1 MPGTGENGRNSG
13 RRWIRAWLTLPVS
26 SILSLSFTLQQEPVI
41 PAAEHDQKG
50 GGIFSKLVRLWDRQQ
65 VRYLVVGT
73 LLFLLGAL
81 ITLVLAGPLGMDVRL
96 AEGTSRIVGAIVG
109 FVGHKLVTF
118 RRPGTSSRMTTA
130 AQGVSYAV
138 VTVVNTLVAPW
149 VLYGLHVGL
158 ELWLP
163 AAKLIS
169 DAVMVVESY
178 VLLSLVFAR
187 KGPRLSA

>member
-1 MPGTGENGRNSG
+1 
-13 RRWIRAWLTLPVS
+13 
-26 SILSLSFTLQQEPVI
+26 
-41 PAAEHDQKG
+41 
-50 GGIFSKLVRLWDRQQ
+50 
-65 VRYLVVGT
+65 
-73 LLFLLGAL
+73 
-81 ITLVLAGPLGMDVRL
+81 
-96 AEGTSRIVGAIVG
+96 
-109 FVGHKLVTF
+109 
-118 RRPGTSSRMTTA
+118 MTTA